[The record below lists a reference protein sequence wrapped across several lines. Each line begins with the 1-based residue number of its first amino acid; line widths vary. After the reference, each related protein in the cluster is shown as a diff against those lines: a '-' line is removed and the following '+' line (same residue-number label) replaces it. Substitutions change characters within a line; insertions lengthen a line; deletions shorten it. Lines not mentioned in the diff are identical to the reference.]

1 MEYVPS
7 ALLHLMT
14 RIQTGGPMTEKNI
27 QQPALLPFQFNKANI
42 DACSLVLSAKNI
54 NHRVIK
60 VGVNIYHI
68 EVAER
73 NLLKAEYEI
82 SNYEAE
88 NKFWPKRPKPSDG
101 FVPAFRAQ
109 ALLIVGMLALFFGF
123 TGNWSENSIWFQA
136 GSANSQAILEGGEYY
151 RIITALTLHADIVHL
166 MGNCFLGAILLHYY
180 FHLVGNGIGAAALL
194 ASSALAN
201 YLNALLHGPGHN
213 SIGFSTAV
221 FATVGLLAVQNFN
234 RHRFSRPL
242 ELLMPFMAGAGLLA
256 MLGASGERTDLGAH
270 FFGLFAGLAV
280 GINMMMLN
288 VERFKHNVQLQII
301 LSSGGLFLVINT
313 WMSALS

>member
-1 MEYVPS
+1 
-7 ALLHLMT
+7 
-14 RIQTGGPMTEKNI
+14 MTEKNI
-27 QQPALLPFQFNKANI
+27 KEPALLPFQFNKANI

-60 VGVNIYHI
+60 LGVNSYHI

-82 SNYEAE
+82 SNYESE
-88 NKFWPKRPKPSDG
+88 NKFWPNRPKPSDG
-101 FVPAFRAQ
+101 FSPVFRAQ
-109 ALLIVGMLALFFGF
+109 ALLIVGLLALFFGV
-123 TGNWSENSIWFQA
+123 TGSWSDNSIWFEA
-136 GSANSQAILEGGEYY
+136 GSANSAAILENGEYF
-151 RIITALTLHADIVHL
+151 RLITALTLHADIVHL

-180 FHLVGNGIGAAALL
+180 FHLVGNGIGLASLM

-201 YLNALLHGPGHN
+201 YINAVLHGPGHN

-221 FATVGLLAVQNFN
+221 FAAVGLLSTQNFG
-234 RHRFSRPL
+234 RYKFSRPL

-270 FFGLFAGLAV
+270 LFGLLAGLVV
-280 GINMMMLN
+280 GANLLMLN
-288 VERFKHNVQLQII
+288 IDKNKHRLQLQIV
-301 LSSGGLFLVINT
+301 LSSGGLFFVLYS
-313 WMSALS
+313 WLKAFSLA